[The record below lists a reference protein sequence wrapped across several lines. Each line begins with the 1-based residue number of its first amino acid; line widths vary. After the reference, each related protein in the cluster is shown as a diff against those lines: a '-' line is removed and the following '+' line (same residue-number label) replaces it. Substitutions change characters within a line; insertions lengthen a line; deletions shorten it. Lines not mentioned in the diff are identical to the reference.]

1 MYIKKENKK
10 NIEGNNIKM
19 SKKYKKNDFE
29 SDMDKLETY
38 MEENDSETQY
48 RHFKLIEADKKECNI
63 GYVKISSSGSPLS
76 AAKKLFKSLC
86 HSKNMN
92 GKDKLKVKSTFTI
105 QETTHDSKKKI
116 YGPYQGHW
124 RLLTEKEK
132 ELANRS
138 GVSFSMRSVIKLLS
152 KQRGGKKN
160 IKDKNEDKVQSLE
173 ESKNET
179 AQSLEEERLH
189 FINLES
195 LQKVGG

>member
-1 MYIKKENKK
+1 
-10 NIEGNNIKM
+10 M

-38 MEENDSETQY
+38 MEENDIGTQY

-63 GYVKISSSGSPLS
+63 GYVKIGSSGSPLS

-138 GVSFSMRSVIKLLS
+138 GVNFSMRSVVKLLS
-152 KQRGGKKN
+152 KQKGGKKN
-160 IKDKNEDKVQSLE
+160 QKEKNEETQNSE

-179 AQSLEEERLH
+179 ARSLEEERLH